1 MNTLTKKEMRN
12 KIRKL
17 LGFPITTREYFNN
30 DEMISI
36 IKKINP
42 TWKRKPKIR
51 NGKQVTKRCFGK
63 TQKVWLTEHINILPE
78 GVPNWTKQKVVGTHP
93 NSTNLKN
100 ILTQLKKVSNKKL
113 SPLMLDIKAIGQ
125 ITTHEQRVDNN
136 CDGEKDSF
144 DTVIRVTQKQS
155 FHICYDNILY

>member
-42 TWKRKPKIR
+42 
-51 NGKQVTKRCFGK
+51 
-63 TQKVWLTEHINILPE
+63 
-78 GVPNWTKQKVVGTHP
+78 
-93 NSTNLKN
+93 
-100 ILTQLKKVSNKKL
+100 
-113 SPLMLDIKAIGQ
+113 
-125 ITTHEQRVDNN
+125 
-136 CDGEKDSF
+136 
-144 DTVIRVTQKQS
+144 
-155 FHICYDNILY
+155 